1 MLSER
6 FYTINY
12 VTSVIVS
19 IIGLTFS
26 LLINFIII
34 TNRKCYTIKNI
45 LIFDLCISSLI
56 YFILHLIGCYYGT
69 RNDWLYSQPLCIL
82 RAYFIMVSI
91 SGITYSLLI
100 QAISRLF
107 FSIFYSHKF
116 LLKKRIHWILIFF
129 KWLICFIIGIQPL
142 SIEHGFERIREHRMC
157 RIKTNKLSIAPYSI
171 CIVYVFPRRIV
182 IIVYARIFYQ
192 VHQSTH
198 RARSN
203 LIKIYT
209 SACIC
214 LTFICKNLIVMKNIL
229 TILNILMCGE
239 TPYLILMI
247 WDLIDSGSAPRQ
259 LYFLSVNS
267 LVSAT
272 TLLAI

>member
-1 MLSER
+1 
-6 FYTINY
+6 
-12 VTSVIVS
+12 
-19 IIGLTFS
+19 
-26 LLINFIII
+26 
-34 TNRKCYTIKNI
+34 
-45 LIFDLCISSLI
+45 
-56 YFILHLIGCYYGT
+56 
-69 RNDWLYSQPLCIL
+69 
-82 RAYFIMVSI
+82 MVSI

-142 SIEHGFERIREHRMC
+142 FIEHGFELVREHRMC

-171 CIVYVFPRRIV
+171 CIVYVF
-182 IIVYARIFYQ
+182 AGLF
-192 VHQSTH
+192 
-198 RARSN
+198 
-203 LIKIYT
+203 
-209 SACIC
+209 ACIC
-214 LTFICKNLIVMKNIL
+214 LTFIRKNLIVMKNIL
-229 TILNILMCGE
+229 IILNILMCGG

-247 WDLIDSGSAPRQ
+247 WDLIDNGSAPRQ

-272 TLLAI
+272 TLMIIVTFYKNKTVKKITLKYLSGH

>member
-1 MLSER
+1 
-6 FYTINY
+6 
-12 VTSVIVS
+12 
-19 IIGLTFS
+19 
-26 LLINFIII
+26 
-34 TNRKCYTIKNI
+34 
-45 LIFDLCISSLI
+45 
-56 YFILHLIGCYYGT
+56 
-69 RNDWLYSQPLCIL
+69 
-82 RAYFIMVSI
+82 MVSI

-142 SIEHGFERIREHRMC
+142 SIEHGFERIREHR
-157 RIKTNKLSIAPYSI
+157 I
-171 CIVYVFPRRIV
+171 RIV